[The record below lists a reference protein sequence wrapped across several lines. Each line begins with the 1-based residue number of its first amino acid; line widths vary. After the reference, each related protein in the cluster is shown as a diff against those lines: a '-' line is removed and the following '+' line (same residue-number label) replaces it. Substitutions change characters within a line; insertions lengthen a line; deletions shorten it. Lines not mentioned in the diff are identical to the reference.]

1 MTTLWLDLET
11 YSAHSL
17 KGGVY
22 RYAEDCEVMLVA
34 WAVDDG
40 PVRVDEG
47 ITPEFENAFLG
58 ATGLVAHNA
67 QFDRTVLAAHGLQRD
82 VEAWRCTM
90 ARAMAHSLPG
100 SLDALCSL
108 LGVPLEHAK
117 LKDGKQ
123 LVQLFC
129 KPRPKNMKLRR
140 ATKATHPAEW
150 ERFKQYASNDVE
162 AMRVVAMRLPDW
174 NYRGAELDLWHLDQR
189 INDRGVHVDVAF
201 SRAAVA
207 EMARLKIDLDA
218 EVSETTGGD
227 VTAATQRDKLL
238 QHVLREYGVTLP
250 DMRASTLERRV
261 NDESLPDAVRQ
272 LIALRLESALTS
284 GKKHKAVLAAVC
296 HDHRLRGLLQFCG
309 ATRTGRWAGRIVQP
323 QNLTR
328 PPKYLEGGA
337 YDEAVDAIKA
347 HAADLYPAPMEVISA
362 TVRGVFTAAPGR
374 KLVIADLSAI
384 EARVLAWLAGEQH
397 VLDAFAS
404 GRDVYKSTYGAC
416 FGVAYDDVTK
426 EQRQIGKV
434 QVLALGYQ
442 GAVGA
447 VRAMAGQA
455 AEEWSDDYIVTTI
468 VRPWREAHSRI
479 KQLWYDLEDA
489 ARRAIAHPGH
499 TYTVGRLKV
508 RRDANWLRI
517 RLPSGRYL
525 CYPHPRVEDDRIFYD
540 GTNQYTRKWGAIQTY
555 GGKLSENVTQAV
567 ARDVMAHGMGRAEAA
582 GYEVV
587 LTVHDELVTE
597 TPDSARYSCDELS
610 AVMSYAPPWADGL
623 PLAAAGFET
632 YRYRKE

>member
-1 MTTLWLDLET
+1 
-11 YSAHSL
+11 
-17 KGGVY
+17 VY

-47 ITPEFENAFLG
+47 ITPEFKTVFLG
-58 ATGLVAHNA
+58 ATGVVAHNA
-67 QFDRTVLAAHGLQRD
+67 QFDRTVLAAHDLERD
-82 VEAWRCTM
+82 VSAWRCTM

-100 SLDALCSL
+100 SLDSLCTL

-140 ATKATHPAEW
+140 ATKDTHPAEW
-150 ERFKQYASNDVE
+150 ARFRQYAANDVE
-162 AMRVVAMRLPDW
+162 AMREVAKRMPEW

-189 INDRGVHVDVAF
+189 INDRGVRVDVAF
-201 SRAAVA
+201 SKAAVA
-207 EMARLKIDLDA
+207 EMARMKVDMDA
-218 EVSETTGGD
+218 EVAAATEGD

-238 QHVLREYGVTLP
+238 QHILREHGVTLP
-250 DMRASTLERRV
+250 DMRSATLERRL

-284 GKKHKAVLAAVC
+284 GKKHKAVLGAVC
-296 HDHRLRGLLQFCG
+296 HDGRLRGLLQFCG
-309 ATRTGRWAGRIVQP
+309 AARTGRWAGRIVQP

-328 PPKYLEGGA
+328 PPTYLAGEA
-337 YDEAVDAIKA
+337 YDEAITAIKA
-347 HAADLYPAPMEVISA
+347 HATDLYPAPMEVISA
-362 TVRGVFTAAPGR
+362 TVRGVFVAAPCH
-374 KLVIADLSAI
+374 KLVVADLSAI
-384 EARVLAWLAGEQH
+384 EARVLAWLAGEQS
-397 VLDAFAS
+397 VLDTFAS
-404 GRDVYKSTYGAC
+404 GRDVYKAAYSAS
-416 FGVAYDDVTK
+416 FGVPYEDATK

-455 AEEWSDDYIVTTI
+455 AEAWSDEFIVNTI
-468 VRPWREAHSRI
+468 VRPWREAHSHIR
-479 KQLWYDLEDA
+479 QLWYDLEDA
-489 ARRAIAHPGH
+489 VRRAIAHPGH

-525 CYPHPRVEDDRIFYD
+525 CYPHPRVEDDTVIYD
-540 GTNQYTRKWGAIQTY
+540 GTNQYTRKWGPIQ
-555 GGKLSENVTQAV
+555 S
-567 ARDVMAHGMGRAEAA
+567 
-582 GYEVV
+582 
-587 LTVHDELVTE
+587 
-597 TPDSARYSCDELS
+597 
-610 AVMSYAPPWADGL
+610 
-623 PLAAAGFET
+623 
-632 YRYRKE
+632 